1 MMTIG
6 LTLVA
11 FITLT
16 DRPETVC
23 WLSEEQKQL
32 AVDRVKSECLS
43 QSALLDKIDATKL
56 KRCLAKAAA
65 REEVAVL
72 SQQKAQDLEWKHLGW
87 RWKA

>member
-32 AVDRVKSECLS
+32 AVDRVKSERLG
-43 QSALLDKIDATKL
+43 QLALFHKMDATKL
-56 KRCLAKAAA
+56 KPCCEPYHLAI
-65 REEVAVL
+65 
-72 SQQKAQDLEWKHLGW
+72 SQTLC
-87 RWKA
+87 